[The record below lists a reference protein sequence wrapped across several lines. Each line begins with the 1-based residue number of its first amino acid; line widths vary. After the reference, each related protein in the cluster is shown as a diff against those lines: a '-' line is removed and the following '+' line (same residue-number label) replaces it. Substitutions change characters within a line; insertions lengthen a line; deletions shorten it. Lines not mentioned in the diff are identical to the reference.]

1 MAVTVQRA
9 AVPAVDFRPVSGVK
23 TMEPK
28 AVGIAGVSNTPG
40 ETGRQRVVERIH
52 GETAR
57 DLTVRLQDGSRM
69 VGPDMIGSVRQEA
82 PGMTGRVGTLTTG
95 RRRVEI
101 EMIGRGRASSEMT
114 DHVAILAIGR
124 RRVGIGMIGLGRA
137 LSGMTGHVGTLA
149 IGRRRVGI
157 GMIGL
162 GRALSG
168 MTGHAAT
175 LATGQH
181 HEAAADRWTS
191 RKTNHRETVATDRVG
206 SEASRGFEEIEI
218 DSGQIARPRPHR
230 AVS

>member
-137 LSGMTGHVGTLA
+137 LSGMTGH
-149 IGRRRVGI
+149 
-157 GMIGL
+157 
-162 GRALSG
+162 
-168 MTGHAAT
+168 AAT